1 MKELAG
7 DPVGGCVALI
17 SSGTSSSESAFYD
30 ASENGDDVF
39 FTTTSRLVGED
50 YDNGYDVYDAH
61 VCGAEGVP
69 CRTAPVA
76 PPPCDS
82 GDSCKAAPSPQP
94 ELFGPAPS
102 ATFNGAGNV
111 TPAPVK
117 PVVKKATKKTVKCK
131 AGGKLVRG
139 KCVKPAKKKKGKP
152 NNHRRAAR

>member
-1 MKELAG
+1 MI
-7 DPVGGCVALI
+7 PSVGASRWSHRVP
-17 SSGTSSSESAFYD
+17 SSSESAFYD

-111 TPAPVK
+111 TPEPAK
-117 PVVKKATKKTVKCK
+117 PAAKPKAKPKVCKRGFVKKHN
-131 AGGKLVRG
+131 
-139 KCVKPAKKKKGKP
+139 KCVKARAKAKRSAKKKK
-152 NNHRRAAR
+152 